1 MTCKAAITFFQYS
14 VLANFYW
21 LLVEG
26 LYLQTLLLLTF
37 TCDRSYTWGYILIG
51 WGEPGGIPDIPAHP
65 WAGTTWEWPD
75 LRPTWP
81 EVPSQRSP
89 GLLPSCPNPNIS
101 CMALVGTHLLLLD
114 PRAAGEA
121 WPDPGQVL
129 PSSHTHPMDWE
140 HPSQVPGC
148 DVRAQGQKGGQEV
161 TQIWHHQWAPSP
173 SPGEGE
179 KVVTFLPYPE
189 LS

>member
-51 WGEPGGIPDIPAHP
+51 WGEPGDISDIPAHP

-75 LRPTWP
+75 LRPT
-81 EVPSQRSP
+81 
-89 GLLPSCPNPNIS
+89 
-101 CMALVGTHLLLLD
+101 
-114 PRAAGEA
+114 
-121 WPDPGQVL
+121 
-129 PSSHTHPMDWE
+129 
-140 HPSQVPGC
+140 
-148 DVRAQGQKGGQEV
+148 
-161 TQIWHHQWAPSP
+161 
-173 SPGEGE
+173 
-179 KVVTFLPYPE
+179 
-189 LS
+189 